1 MSTEKPDF
9 LSDDLGN
16 SSLQRQKFG
25 WPQKKFT
32 KIQIT
37 SEKVHKSSDDLRNS
51 SPRSLY
57 DLGISVFG
65 ILFLVRK
72 FCVVRTPIN
81 GCFLALYCQLATTY
95 NIVWCF
101 TMRFKGKFRGPNK
114 VQRLDCV
121 PGCSWASG
129 GIQRFREIRRLPKKL
144 DERK

>member
-1 MSTEKPDF
+1 MTSEKVHKN
-9 LSDDLGN
+9 SD
-16 SSLQRQKFG
+16 
-25 WPQKKFT
+25 
-32 KIQIT
+32 IT

-65 ILFLVRK
+65 ILFLVWK

-101 TMRFKGKFRGPNK
+101 TMRFK
-114 VQRLDCV
+114 
-121 PGCSWASG
+121 
-129 GIQRFREIRRLPKKL
+129 
-144 DERK
+144 